1 MKKQITQK
9 DKEEALAEE
18 IKNVKKWFNP
28 KTKVRRVYKIEED
41 GTKTTARVLD
51 LGHKAVFHD
60 EEGPALV
67 NKEQKRKE
75 YYLNGIE
82 FTYDDWN
89 EIMKGK
95 EGLPWYKTAA
105 GKGTS
110 RH

>member
-1 MKKQITQK
+1 MKDFEQLEVEGFKRTGG
-9 DKEEALAEE
+9 
-18 IKNVKKWFNP
+18 KKKF
-28 KTKVRRVYKIEED
+28 KTRKLSKIEKD
-41 GTKTTARVLD
+41 GSKTIVYTLEINGENKIHNWD
-51 LGHKAVFHD
+51 
-60 EEGPALV
+60 GPALI

-95 EGLPWYKTAA
+95 EGLPWYKTSA